1 MKREQKDFGNKTI
14 NTFIKM
20 LLVLDTNNIKLVDF
34 AKRVDNVQSNMTRV
48 IKQLIDCGV
57 CEYIY
62 SKDKRIKPFRLTEK
76 GRAILETTKL
86 LYSQLKD
93 SNLIKPLNIKYISY
107 EL

>member
-1 MKREQKDFGNKTI
+1 MKREEKDFGNKTI

-20 LLVLDTNNIKLVDF
+20 LLVLDTDNIKLVDF

-48 IKQLIDCGV
+48 IKVLIENNI
-57 CEYIY
+57 CEYVY
-62 SKDKRIKPFRLTEK
+62 SKDKRIKPFRLTDK
-76 GRAILETTKL
+76 GREILETTKL

-93 SNLIKPLNIKYISY
+93 SNLIKPLNVKYISY